1 MKKIGVYLI
10 GVLGIVGAIPLNR
23 PSPSNPAFLKA
34 TAITHA
40 KFGNGKDASGH
51 TIYKYINRVEV
62 ATDADQIKV
71 GATTLRGKRWRNKQ
85 VEAVAV
91 VDRVK
96 VEGRKVQPIRV
107 MEKYRKKRKVLKIG
121 ETTLTPKSRV
131 RRVVTYIRD
140 VEVKRK

>member
-1 MKKIGVYLI
+1 
-10 GVLGIVGAIPLNR
+10 
-23 PSPSNPAFLKA
+23 
-34 TAITHA
+34 
-40 KFGNGKDASGH
+40 
-51 TIYKYINRVEV
+51 
-62 ATDADQIKV
+62 
-71 GATTLRGKRWRNKQ
+71 

-96 VEGRKVQPIRV
+96 VEGKKVKPIRV

-140 VEVKRK
+140 VKVKRK